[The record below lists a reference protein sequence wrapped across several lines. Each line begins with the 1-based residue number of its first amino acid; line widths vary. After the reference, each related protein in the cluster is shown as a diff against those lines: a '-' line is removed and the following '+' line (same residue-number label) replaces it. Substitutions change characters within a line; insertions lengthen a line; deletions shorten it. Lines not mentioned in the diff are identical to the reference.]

1 MKPDKLAE
9 MINSLAGDIDFE
21 YNGKHGAVCPFSRTD
36 IALSYGEEAHSHI
49 SVDDVMNDKMF
60 DGKCL
65 KEISEQIEMM

>member
-36 IALSYGEEAHSHI
+36 IALSYGKEAHSHT

-65 KEISEQIEMM
+65 REISEQIEMM